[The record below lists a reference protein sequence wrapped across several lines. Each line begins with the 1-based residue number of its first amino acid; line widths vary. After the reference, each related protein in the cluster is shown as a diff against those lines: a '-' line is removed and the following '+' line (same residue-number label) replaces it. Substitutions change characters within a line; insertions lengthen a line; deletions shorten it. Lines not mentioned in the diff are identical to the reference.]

1 MVVEKMPTCI
11 MRNAQTRDR
20 DTDIRL
26 SFLLL
31 GVDRGGCLTRPGKPN
46 LIITREDSQVTGQTG
61 PAWGPS
67 DESGGS
73 REASELD
80 TSASHAAA
88 SKPAASRGP
97 KTGPAQA
104 RTPKTSARPAPRT
117 GAAAERALAPV
128 PDTSSRR
135 KSPSVLSAEAID
147 AELEKLKVSS
157 KVRKR
162 QLKELRK
169 AGALLGDV
177 LARGFLTAYLL
188 HLCDEHP
195 RHGNEILHEI
205 EARTD
210 NLWSPSSGG
219 VYTVL
224 RKLEKRGL
232 LEGSWEAGVTRERRV
247 YKVTDAGRDAL
258 DEFRRLAPPR
268 IAAASR
274 VLEVV
279 AKDLLEG

>member
-1 MVVEKMPTCI
+1 
-11 MRNAQTRDR
+11 
-20 DTDIRL
+20 
-26 SFLLL
+26 
-31 GVDRGGCLTRPGKPN
+31 
-46 LIITREDSQVTGQTG
+46 
-61 PAWGPS
+61 
-67 DESGGS
+67 
-73 REASELD
+73 
-80 TSASHAAA
+80 
-88 SKPAASRGP
+88 
-97 KTGPAQA
+97 
-104 RTPKTSARPAPRT
+104 
-117 GAAAERALAPV
+117 
-128 PDTSSRR
+128 
-135 KSPSVLSAEAID
+135 VLSAEAID

-279 AKDLLEG
+279 ARDLLEG

>member
-1 MVVEKMPTCI
+1 PE
-11 MRNAQTRDR
+11 AGADR
-20 DTDIRL
+20 T
-26 SFLLL
+26 
-31 GVDRGGCLTRPGKPN
+31 
-46 LIITREDSQVTGQTG
+46 
-61 PAWGPS
+61 
-67 DESGGS
+67 
-73 REASELD
+73 
-80 TSASHAAA
+80 
-88 SKPAASRGP
+88 
-97 KTGPAQA
+97 
-104 RTPKTSARPAPRT
+104 
-117 GAAAERALAPV
+117 LAPV
-128 PDTSSRR
+128 PDTASRR

-205 EARTD
+205 EDRTD
-210 NLWSPSSGG
+210 HLWSPSSGG

-232 LEGSWEAGVTRERRV
+232 LEGSWEAGMTRERRV

-258 DEFRRLAPPR
+258 EEFRRLAPPR